1 MRDSRGTGKSRDGS
15 LRGRR
20 LPGSGQVAIAE
31 VQELQGLPADCRG
44 KGWDGIGG
52 FFWMIA
58 LASGTSRVRGG
69 VSGRG
74 RSRSQARP
82 RRHVRLIRS
91 RRGSDPGHPSLPSPV
106 ENPNFAKRLRAGEGW
121 SRSGPTPPV
130 APGPA
135 GCHGRHRPDT
145 LQQARC
151 LVHRLQAAAPGVQEL
166 QGVPADPRSKSR
178 WWTSFHCGPAWRG
191 SRDIQRWSLPCA
203 CAACCAICLK
213 RRWLASTGQRVR
225 PLCQQLDP
233 HPRAP
238 ITRDLEGLG
247 AS

>member
-1 MRDSRGTGKSRDGS
+1 MRDRRGTGKSCDGS

-20 LPGSGQVAIAE
+20 LPGSGQAAIAE
-31 VQELQGLPADCRG
+31 VQELQGLPANCRG

-58 LASGTSRVRGG
+58 LASGASRGRGG

-121 SRSGPTPPV
+121 SRSGPAPPV
-130 APGPA
+130 APLPG
-135 GCHGRHRPDT
+135 GCHSQHRPDS
-145 LQQARC
+145 LQQASR
-151 LVHRLQAAAPGVQEL
+151 LVHRRHGRQAAAPGVQEL
-166 QGVPADPRSKSR
+166 QGVPADHGPVVEEVPLRAGLARIERHPTPAASPRLR
-178 WWTSFHCGPAWRG
+178 LLLRYLFEET
-191 SRDIQRWSLPCA
+191 
-203 CAACCAICLK
+203 
-213 RRWLASTGQRVR
+213 
-225 PLCQQLDP
+225 
-233 HPRAP
+233 
-238 ITRDLEGLG
+238 LG
-247 AS
+247 GIN